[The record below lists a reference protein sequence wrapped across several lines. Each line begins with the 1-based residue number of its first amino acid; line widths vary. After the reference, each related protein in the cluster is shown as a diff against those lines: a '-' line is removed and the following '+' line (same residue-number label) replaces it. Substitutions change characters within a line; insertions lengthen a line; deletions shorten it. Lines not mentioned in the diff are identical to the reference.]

1 MLSRP
6 IDDTSLLVHLS
17 QSTVDTGKGQRR
29 SDKIYEFDRVFDEF
43 STQST
48 VYSEMQGLVT
58 SVLDGFSACIF
69 AYGQTGSGKTFTME
83 GEDGELAGVIPRTL
97 QSLCEEMSRHP
108 EIQYAITIRM
118 IEIYNEKVYDLLGGN
133 LQVDARLDSSGHV
146 VFPSAVVAEVKSLPE
161 MMDTLRKGNLSRRVA
176 ATASNEHSSRSH
188 MLFFLSINCH
198 NVSSNQSSQGH
209 LVLVDLAGSERVS
222 KTESTGQRLVEGQ
235 HINKSLSSLGDVI
248 HALNNKHKHIPFRN
262 SMLTFVLQ
270 DVLAEGNKVLMI
282 AQISP
287 AACNVQESLQSLE
300 FANRVNKVL
309 LGKSTEN
316 KTHPLIAK
324 LNDSVTFIVEFHNRM
339 TI

>member
-17 QSTVDTGKGQRR
+17 QNTVDTGKGQRR

-118 IEIYNEKVYDLLGGN
+118 IEI
-133 LQVDARLDSSGHV
+133 
-146 VFPSAVVAEVKSLPE
+146 
-161 MMDTLRKGNLSRRVA
+161 
-176 ATASNEHSSRSH
+176 
-188 MLFFLSINCH
+188 
-198 NVSSNQSSQGH
+198 
-209 LVLVDLAGSERVS
+209 
-222 KTESTGQRLVEGQ
+222 
-235 HINKSLSSLGDVI
+235 
-248 HALNNKHKHIPFRN
+248 
-262 SMLTFVLQ
+262 
-270 DVLAEGNKVLMI
+270 
-282 AQISP
+282 
-287 AACNVQESLQSLE
+287 
-300 FANRVNKVL
+300 
-309 LGKSTEN
+309 
-316 KTHPLIAK
+316 
-324 LNDSVTFIVEFHNRM
+324 
-339 TI
+339 